1 MFFYSNNRRDEQ
13 FNCIEVGYRDRF
25 DNFSPKIEVVEDEED
40 IKERGIFKKKIEGIG
55 ITSRAMARR
64 TAQHQ
69 IFSKIKENQ
78 QVAFTAGLESLLCKP
93 GDLVIIEDELKTNI
107 ANFGKVLAVDLEAE
121 TIRLT
126 NQFKSSSMTGV
137 LSVYNPTGSDS
148 YEELEQT
155 ANTIRQRFDS
165 FTVTGMDS
173 ADYVRYTG
181 EYGFSRYTQGYPEAT
196 GKEDPRF
203 QQYAAYTGLPESGTM
218 IYFDPITIGWVF
230 ASGTGAS
237 PIDLRSGDFISELT
251 GTQTLSDLNTGKL
264 AIYNMANRTRG
275 AANIFSG
282 ITNLEVSTRGITES
296 EISSQS
302 PDQISMLSVTGAI
315 IDQDYGSIVSGFNDP
330 SILPFVKLGS
340 PAKFEIK
347 QASPFFYK
355 VISMK
360 EEATNEY
367 LVTATKYDTGKFNLI
382 DKNISIENE
391 ANTFSYQVAQTING
405 VTYQTLDAPVLNNVT
420 TGLPNASDGTFTI
433 TGMWGAVSHVTGYN
447 MVLDLPNGQSASEF
461 VEKTITG
468 GEFTGLNQV
477 GVYNFKV
484 NALGN
489 RASRDGVDAYFDSDY
504 SSSGI
509 FVLYEES
516 LTFSKSF
523 LDRITIL

>member
-1 MFFYSNNRRDEQ
+1 
-13 FNCIEVGYRDRF
+13 
-25 DNFSPKIEVVEDEED
+25 
-40 IKERGIFKKKIEGIG
+40 
-55 ITSRAMARR
+55 MARR

-107 ANFGKVLAVDLEAE
+107 ANFGKVLSVDLEAE

-126 NQFKSSSMTGV
+126 NQFNSSSMEGV

-148 YEELEQT
+148 YLELEEK
-155 ANTIRQRFDS
+155 ANTIRQRYDN
-165 FTVTGMDS
+165 FTVTGIVSDS
-173 ADYVRYTG
+173 WSKYTG
-181 EYGFSRYTQGYPEAT
+181 EYSFLGYTQGYSEAT
-196 GKEDPRF
+196 GSGEARF
-203 QQYAAYTGLPESGTM
+203 QQYASYTGLPESGTM
-218 IYFDPITIGWVF
+218 VYFDTGVSGWIF
-230 ASGTGAS
+230 ASGTGEGNARA
-237 PIDLRSGDFISELT
+237 IDLRSGDLISEWT
-251 GTQTLSDLNTGKL
+251 GAQTLSDFNTGEI
-264 AIYNMANRTRG
+264 AVYNMPARTRG
-275 AANIFSG
+275 ASTIFSG
-282 ITNLEVSTRGITES
+282 ITDFEVSTRGITES
-296 EISSQS
+296 ELSVAT
-302 PDQISMLSVTGAI
+302 PDQISILSVTGSI
-315 IDQDYGSIVSGFNDP
+315 IDQDYGSIVSGFSDP

-382 DKNISIENE
+382 DKNISIENKE
-391 ANTFSYQVAQTING
+391 NTFSYQVAQTING
-405 VTYQTLDAPVLNNVT
+405 VTYKTLDAPALDNVT
-420 TGLPNASDGTFTI
+420 TGVPNASDGTFTI
-433 TGMWGAVSHVTGYN
+433 TGMWTEVSDVTGYN

-461 VEKTITG
+461 ITTTG
-468 GEFTGLNQV
+468 GEFSGLNQV

-489 RASRDGVDAYFDSDY
+489 RGGGRGDAYFDSDY
-504 SSSGI
+504 ASSGI